1 MMRYSV
7 ILFDLDGTILNTLD
21 DLAAS
26 TNRSLAKNGLPTRST
41 EEVRRFV
48 GNGIRL
54 LIERAV
60 PSNTPLTLTDRVF
73 DDFRADY
80 AEHCADRT
88 LPYDG
93 IPELLRALRASGA
106 RTAVISNKA
115 DSAVQELIAHYF
127 PGLFDAVVGERPG
140 VRRKAF
146 TGEGATFAMNELQPH
161 HEPRPHKHP
170 YEQIAYIAAG
180 VCDYHIEDQVFRL
193 TPGGMLVI
201 PPNLMHYAEV
211 VGDEVL
217 VNFDI
222 FTPKREEYV
231 K

>member
-1 MMRYSV
+1 MRYSV

-26 TNRSLAKNGLPTRST
+26 TNRALAKNGLPTRST

-140 VRRKAF
+140 VRRKPAPDAVLEVLRTLSGDSEVDVETARNAGLPCIAVDWGF
-146 TGEGATFAMNELQPH
+146 RSREILLQHGAQTIASSPAELQFLL
-161 HEPRPHKHP
+161 
-170 YEQIAYIAAG
+170 A
-180 VCDYHIEDQVFRL
+180 
-193 TPGGMLVI
+193 
-201 PPNLMHYAEV
+201 
-211 VGDEVL
+211 
-217 VNFDI
+217 
-222 FTPKREEYV
+222 
-231 K
+231 

>member
-26 TNRSLAKNGLPTRST
+26 TNRALAKNGLPTRST

-60 PSNTPLTLTDRVF
+60 PENTPLTLTDRVF

-80 AEHCADRT
+80 ADRT

-93 IPELLRALRASGA
+93 IPELLRTLRASGA

-140 VRRKAF
+140 VRRKPAPDAVLEVLRALSAAPADAVYIGDSEVDVETARNAGLPCIAVDWGF
-146 TGEGATFAMNELQPH
+146 RSREILLQHGAQTIASSPAELQFLL
-161 HEPRPHKHP
+161 
-170 YEQIAYIAAG
+170 A
-180 VCDYHIEDQVFRL
+180 
-193 TPGGMLVI
+193 
-201 PPNLMHYAEV
+201 
-211 VGDEVL
+211 
-217 VNFDI
+217 
-222 FTPKREEYV
+222 
-231 K
+231 

>member
-26 TNRSLAKNGLPTRST
+26 TNRALAKNGLPTRST
-41 EEVRRFV
+41 EEVRRFA

-60 PSNTPLTLTDRVF
+60 PSSTPLTLTDRVF
-73 DDFRADY
+73 DDFRTDY

-140 VRRKAF
+140 VRRKPAPD
-146 TGEGATFAMNELQPH
+146 AVL
-161 HEPRPHKHP
+161 
-170 YEQIAYIAAG
+170 
-180 VCDYHIEDQVFRL
+180 
-193 TPGGMLVI
+193 
-201 PPNLMHYAEV
+201 
-211 VGDEVL
+211 EVL
-217 VNFDI
+217 RAFRC
-222 FTPKREEYV
+222 PCRRSLHR
-231 K
+231 

>member
-26 TNRSLAKNGLPTRST
+26 TNRALTKNGLPTRST
-41 EEVRRFV
+41 AEVRRFV

-140 VRRKAF
+140 VRRKPAPD
-146 TGEGATFAMNELQPH
+146 AVL
-161 HEPRPHKHP
+161 
-170 YEQIAYIAAG
+170 
-180 VCDYHIEDQVFRL
+180 
-193 TPGGMLVI
+193 
-201 PPNLMHYAEV
+201 
-211 VGDEVL
+211 EVL
-217 VNFDI
+217 RTLSAAPADAVYIGDSEVDVETARNAGLPCIAVDWGFRS
-222 FTPKREEYV
+222 REILLQHGAQTIASSPAELLALLQQAE
-231 K
+231 

>member
-26 TNRSLAKNGLPTRST
+26 TNRALAKNGLPTRST

-80 AEHCADRT
+80 AKHCSDRT

-115 DSAVQELIAHYF
+115 DSAVQALIAHYF

-140 VRRKAF
+140 VRRKPAPDMVNDALAAL
-146 TGEGATFAMNELQPH
+146 GADKSRAV
-161 HEPRPHKHP
+161 
-170 YEQIAYIAAG
+170 Y
-180 VCDYHIEDQVFRL
+180 
-193 TPGGMLVI
+193 
-201 PPNLMHYAEV
+201 
-211 VGDEVL
+211 VGDSEVDIETARNAGIPCISVTWGFRDREQL
-217 VNFDI
+217 VETKATELAADAGELHALLE
-222 FTPKREEYV
+222 K
-231 K
+231 

>member
-26 TNRSLAKNGLPTRST
+26 TNRALAKNGLPTRST

-93 IPELLRALRASGA
+93 IPELLRALRGCAHRGDLQQGRFR
-106 RTAVISNKA
+106 RTGVDRA
-115 DSAVQELIAHYF
+115 LF
-127 PGLFDAVVGERPG
+127 PRP
-140 VRRKAF
+140 VRRRCGGAPRRAPQACARRGAGSAARAF
-146 TGEGATFAMNELQPH
+146 RCPCRRSLH
-161 HEPRPHKHP
+161 R
-170 YEQIAYIAAG
+170 
-180 VCDYHIEDQVFRL
+180 
-193 TPGGMLVI
+193 
-201 PPNLMHYAEV
+201 
-211 VGDEVL
+211 
-217 VNFDI
+217 
-222 FTPKREEYV
+222 
-231 K
+231 

>member
-1 MMRYSV
+1 MRYSV

-26 TNRSLAKNGLPTRST
+26 TNRALAKNGLPTRST
-41 EEVRRFV
+41 EEVRRFA

-60 PSNTPLTLTDRVF
+60 PSSTPLTLTDRVF
-73 DDFRADY
+73 DDFRTDY

-127 PGLFDAVVGERPG
+127 PGLLWGSAPTCAASLRPM
-140 VRRKAF
+140 RCWKCCARF
-146 TGEGATFAMNELQPH
+146 PLPLPTQSTS
-161 HEPRPHKHP
+161 
-170 YEQIAYIAAG
+170 
-180 VCDYHIEDQVFRL
+180 
-193 TPGGMLVI
+193 VI
-201 PPNLMHYAEV
+201 PKLM
-211 VGDEVL
+211 
-217 VNFDI
+217 
-222 FTPKREEYV
+222 
-231 K
+231 

>member
-1 MMRYSV
+1 MRYSV

-26 TNRSLAKNGLPTRST
+26 TNRALAKNGLPTRST

-60 PSNTPLTLTDRVF
+60 PENTPLTLTDRVF

-80 AEHCADRT
+80 ADRT

-93 IPELLRALRASGA
+93 IPELLRTLRASGA

-140 VRRKAF
+140 VRRKPAPDAVLEVLRALSAAPADAVYIGDSEVDVETARNAGLPCIAVDWGF
-146 TGEGATFAMNELQPH
+146 RSREILLQHGAQTIASSPAELQFLL
-161 HEPRPHKHP
+161 
-170 YEQIAYIAAG
+170 A
-180 VCDYHIEDQVFRL
+180 
-193 TPGGMLVI
+193 
-201 PPNLMHYAEV
+201 
-211 VGDEVL
+211 
-217 VNFDI
+217 
-222 FTPKREEYV
+222 
-231 K
+231 